1 MTKRTDYEV
10 GYGRPPRHTRFKK
23 GQPSPNP
30 SGRPK
35 REPTF
40 IEEFE
45 EELNALVAIQEG
57 GRKRRYTKRRLI
69 AKQMV
74 NLAVKGDRTSL
85 RLVQAIMT
93 AIDAKA
99 IEATEPMSDK
109 ERAAIDRAIFDTFA
123 AMLETERVE
132 APKAQ
137 EDEP

>member
-1 MTKRTDYEV
+1 MTRRTDYEV
-10 GYGRPPRHTRFKK
+10 GYGKPPRHTRFKK

-45 EELNALVAIQEG
+45 EELNALVEIQEG
-57 GRKRRYTKRRLI
+57 GRRRRYTKRRLI

-123 AMLETERVE
+123 AMLETEKVE
-132 APKAQ
+132 GPKVH
-137 EDEP
+137 EGEP

>member
-1 MTKRTDYEV
+1 MTSRTDYEV
-10 GYGRPPRHTRFKK
+10 GYGKPPHHTRFKK

-40 IEEFE
+40 IEEFT
-45 EELNALVAIQEG
+45 EELNTVVKIAEG

-123 AMLETERVE
+123 AMLETEKVE
-132 APKAQ
+132 GPKVH
-137 EDEP
+137 ESEP